1 MLRKLFIASFALMTL
16 LAPNSAFA
24 QRSYSFNATTLNV
37 DGLPNKIG
45 TITVNPDGKE
55 EEGAKAIG
63 NETRT
68 KGWDIV
74 AMSEDFNFHDDL
86 IAPISD
92 LYYAGTHG
100 GKVSGLSNSTDG
112 LGLLLTKKTGWKFSN
127 ETRVKWNDH
136 YGFTDHGADGLI
148 DKGFRYYTITIAPGV
163 EFDFYCLHMD
173 AEDDPKD
180 IQAREK
186 QLTQLVEYIKSHDNG
201 RNILILGDTNCRY
214 TRDKVKEKLIDPI
227 NAVDNFT
234 IHDAWIEMIRG
245 GAYPNIGDPA
255 IMIGDKGPQMGEV
268 VDKIFWIENSKS
280 PLKIKANS
288 FLHDTS
294 FTASD
299 HYPLTVNFTITDPN
313 GTPATNSDY
322 TLPESATAVAQEIVG
337 NSAEEVAASGET
349 CFLMNL
355 STKKY
360 LQAGAN
366 WGTHAVEAVSAMPL
380 TLTLV
385 DGKYK
390 INTIQGSVSAEAE
403 PYMDNGNNTTWT
415 FEQVAGKEY
424 QYIIRCDAGALAST
438 GENNLVKSV
447 AYNANNDKQKW
458 VILTEAKLK
467 EIMVH
472 QASAAEPF
480 NITPLVKGA
489 DFGKMDGWNDLN
501 NNGNVYAQRWWSS
514 TVKPTFGGEWPNS
527 ETGYHSA
534 AMYDYA
540 EGINVNQKITKLP
553 IGKYIVSLNA
563 CYREQSAKTS
573 ISSIQDHNRD
583 SWLSFTQENGNTTK
597 VTIPNDR
604 NISSASDVSALFF
617 QGNHLLK
624 SETIQLSENT
634 DVTIGLYLQSAKE
647 SKKRSCKLGIS
658 NIQLYYYGDG
668 DDTEIDPYITFKN
681 KVAKHVNET
690 WAKVQ
695 QLNDA
700 GKEVYDISSVIYRYN
715 ENNIKSDADVEV
727 LCKQVDAAYKRALIA
742 SLNNET
748 SGDMT
753 ALIENPSFETGDM
766 TGWVTNLIVDNE
778 AVKDV
783 GVKANSNNTY
793 TSQGCDGE
801 HLFNSYNGDNETTA
815 PYVYQTISGVKNG
828 LYEVKALL
836 TSFDGR
842 SVFLIGNNSH
852 KAIVAENKGKFTE
865 ATLQFLVEDG
875 NITIGAVGGSG
886 EKYDK
891 YMHTEGCFFKAD
903 NFRVKYICNVAN
915 GRIKLAAEDI
925 KTKAANLTDNAGASI
940 DLSKYENGIE
950 AGSYTGDGK
959 AEMKEM
965 YAQLNAAVKKQRTKN
980 ADMTFAIVNPN
991 FEYGDM
997 TGWTCATSGW
1007 ETKVALQDNGTYT
1020 TLGAEG
1026 SHLFN
1031 TWDGDN
1037 AVKPLTQ
1044 NVTDIPNGKYM
1055 VSALVA
1061 MDEGNNIALTVNGQ
1075 TATTAAVGPGTMT
1088 LVSGEYNVTDHK
1100 AEISLCN
1107 DNGKW
1112 FKADD
1117 FHMTFIGNE
1126 LTMNETDNALT
1137 AQTDYYTSVTV
1148 NRTIKADKK
1157 WNTLVLPFNMEIP
1170 AGWEVKE
1177 LTDDTEVDAN
1187 GNIHLRFATANSIE
1201 AGKPYMIRVNEAVNK
1216 IEVENVDVDTKTP
1229 TQFGNGINFVGVY
1242 TAGNIPTGAFFISNN
1257 QFYHATG
1264 GQNIIKGMR
1273 AYLQLPEGSQA
1284 KAITYDISDVPTAID
1299 NINTSSAATAI
1310 YDIQG
1315 NRLNSMT
1322 KGVNIVKMA
1331 NGMVKKVVVK

>member
-37 DGLPNKIG
+37 DGLPNKILG
-45 TITVNPDGKE
+45 INVNPDGKE

-74 AMSEDFNFHDDL
+74 AMSEDFNFHDYL

-127 ETRVKWNDH
+127 ETRKKWSAH
-136 YGFTDHGADGLI
+136 YGETDHGADGLI

-214 TRDKVKEKLIDPI
+214 TRDNVKGKLIDPI

-234 IHDAWIEMIRG
+234 IHDAWIELIRG

-299 HYPLTVNFTITDPN
+299 HYPLTVNFTITNPN

-337 NSAEEVAASGET
+337 NRAEEVAASGET

-403 PYMDNGNNTTWT
+403 PYMDNGNNNTWT
-415 FEQVAGKEY
+415 FEQVAGKKY

-438 GENNLVKSV
+438 GDNNLVKSV

-489 DFGKMDGWNDLN
+489 DFGKMDGWNDPN

-514 TVKPTFGGEWPNS
+514 TVTPTFGGENTGS

-540 EGINVNQKITKLP
+540 EGINVNQTITKLP

-563 CYREQSAKTS
+563 CYREQSSKYTIGS
-573 ISSIQDHNRD
+573 ISDHNRD

-604 NISSASDVSALFF
+604 NISSASDASALFF

-647 SKKRSCKLGIS
+647 KYKRSCKLGIS

-700 GKEVYDISSVIYRYN
+700 GKDVYDISSVIYRYY

-766 TGWVTNLIVDNE
+766 TGWVSDF
-778 AVKDV
+778 AKGDV

-801 HLFNSYNGDNETTA
+801 NLFNSYNGDNETTA

-925 KTKAANLTDNAGASI
+925 KTKAATLTDNAGEYI
-940 DLSKYENGIE
+940 DLSEYENGIE

-1075 TATTAAVGPGTMT
+1075 TATTAAAGSRTMT

-1100 AEISLCN
+1100 AEISLGS

-1126 LTMNETDNALT
+1126 LTMNETDNAFT

-1229 TQFGNGINFVGVY
+1229 TQIGNGINFVGIY
-1242 TAGNIPTGAFFISNN
+1242 TAGNIPTGAFFISDN

>member
-16 LAPNSAFA
+16 LAPNSSFA

-37 DGLPNKIG
+37 DGLPNKILG
-45 TITVNPDGKE
+45 INVNPDGKE

-74 AMSEDFNFHDDL
+74 AMSEDFNFHDYL

-136 YGFTDHGADGLI
+136 YGETDHGADGLI

-163 EFDFYCLHMD
+163 ELDFYCLHMD

-214 TRDKVKEKLIDPI
+214 TRDNVKGKLIDPI

-234 IHDAWIEMIRG
+234 IHDAWIELIRN
-245 GAYPNIGDPA
+245 GAYPNLGDPA

-280 PLKIKANS
+280 PLKIKANN

-385 DGKYK
+385 DGKYR
-390 INTIQGSVSAEAE
+390 INTIKGSVSAEAE
-403 PYMDNGNNTTWT
+403 PYMDNGNNNTWT

-447 AYNANNDKQKW
+447 VYNANNDKQKW

-467 EIMVH
+467 EIMIH

-489 DFGKMDGWNDLN
+489 DFGKMDGWNDPN

-514 TVKPTFGGEWPNS
+514 TVTPTFGGENTGS

-540 EGINVNQKITKLP
+540 EGINVNQTITKLP

-563 CYREQSAKTS
+563 CYREQSAKTA

-597 VTIPNDR
+597 ITIPNDR
-604 NISSASDVSALFF
+604 TISSASDVSALFF
-617 QGNHLLK
+617 QGNYLLK
-624 SETIQLSENT
+624 SEPIQLSENT
-634 DVTIGLYLQSAKE
+634 DVKIGLYLQSAKE
-647 SKKRSCKLGIS
+647 SKKRSCKLGVS

-681 KVAKHVNET
+681 KVAKRVNET

-742 SLNNET
+742 SLNNEP

-766 TGWVTNLIVDNE
+766 TGWGSDLT
-778 AVKDV
+778 KQDV
-783 GVKANSNNTY
+783 GVKANSNNSY

-886 EKYDK
+886 DNYDK
-891 YMHTEGCFFKAD
+891 YMPTAGCFFKAD

-925 KTKAANLTDNAGASI
+925 KTKAATLTDNAGASI
-940 DLSKYENGIE
+940 DLSEYENGIE
-950 AGSYTGDGK
+950 AGSYLGDGK
-959 AEMKEM
+959 AELKEM

-1007 ETKVALQDNGTYT
+1007 ETKVTLQDNATYT
-1020 TLGAEG
+1020 TLGADG

-1037 AVKPLTQ
+1037 AVKPLIQ

-1061 MDEGNNIALTVNGQ
+1061 MEEGNNIALTVNGQ
-1075 TATTAAVGPGTMT
+1075 TATTAAVGPGTMA
-1088 LVSGEYNVTDHK
+1088 LVSGEYNVTEHK
-1100 AEISLCN
+1100 AEISLCS

-1148 NRTIKADKK
+1148 NRTIKADAK

-1170 AGWEVKE
+1170 VGWEVKE
-1177 LTDDTEVDAN
+1177 LTNDTEVDAN

-1201 AGKPYMIRVNEAVNK
+1201 AGKPYMIRVDEAVNK

-1229 TQFGNGINFVGVY
+1229 TQIGNGINFVGVY

-1257 QFYHATG
+1257 KFYHATG

-1284 KAITYDISDVPTAID
+1284 KSITYDISDVPTAID
-1299 NINTSSAATAI
+1299 NINTSAAIAI

-1331 NGMVKKVVVK
+1331 NGMVKKVIVK

>member
-16 LAPNSAFA
+16 LAPNSSFA

-37 DGLPNKIG
+37 DGLPNKILG
-45 TITVNPDGKE
+45 INVNPDGKE

-74 AMSEDFNFHDDL
+74 AMSEDFNFHDYL

-100 GKVSGLSNSTDG
+100 GKVSGLSNKTDG

-136 YGFTDHGADGLI
+136 YGETDHGADGLI

-180 IQAREK
+180 IQARES

-214 TRDKVKEKLIDPI
+214 TRDNVKGKLIDPI

-234 IHDAWIEMIRG
+234 IHDAWIELIRN
-245 GAYPNIGDPA
+245 GAYPNLGDPA

-280 PLKIKANS
+280 PLKIKANN

-385 DGKYK
+385 DGKYR
-390 INTIQGSVSAEAE
+390 INSIQGSVSAEAE
-403 PYMDNGNNTTWT
+403 PYMDNGNNNTWT

-447 AYNANNDKQKW
+447 VYNANNDKQKW

-489 DFGKMDGWNDLN
+489 DFGKMDGWNDPN

-514 TVKPTFGGEWPNS
+514 TVTPTFGGENTGS

-540 EGINVNQKITKLP
+540 EGINVNQTITKLP

-563 CYREQSAKTS
+563 CYREQSALTG
-573 ISSIQDHNRD
+573 ISPISDHNRD

-597 VTIPNDR
+597 ITIPNDR
-604 NISSASDVSALFF
+604 TISSASDVSALFF
-617 QGNHLLK
+617 QGNYLLK
-624 SETIQLSENT
+624 SEPIQLSENT
-634 DVTIGLYLQSAKE
+634 DVKIGLYLQSAKE
-647 SKKRSCKLGIS
+647 SKKRSCKLGVS

-668 DDTEIDPYITFKN
+668 DNTEIDPYITFKN
-681 KVAKHVNET
+681 KVAKRVNET

-715 ENNIKSDADVEV
+715 ENDIKSDADVEV
-727 LCKQVDAAYKRALIA
+727 LCKQVDAAYKCALIA
-742 SLNNET
+742 SLNNEP

-766 TGWVTNLIVDNE
+766 TGWGSDLT
-778 AVKDV
+778 KQDV

-886 EKYDK
+886 DNYDK
-891 YMHTEGCFFKAD
+891 YMPTAGCFFKAD

-925 KTKAANLTDNAGASI
+925 KTKAATLTDNAGASI
-940 DLSKYENGIE
+940 DLSEYENGIE
-950 AGSYTGDGK
+950 AGSYTGEGK

-1007 ETKVALQDNGTYT
+1007 ETKVTLQDNATYT
-1020 TLGAEG
+1020 TLGADG

-1061 MDEGNNIALTVNGQ
+1061 MEEGNNIALTVNGQ
-1075 TATTAAVGPGTMT
+1075 TATTAAVGPGTMA

-1100 AEISLCN
+1100 AEISLCS

-1148 NRTIKADKK
+1148 NRTIKADAK
-1157 WNTLVLPFNMEIP
+1157 WNTFVLPFNMKIP
-1170 AGWEVKE
+1170 TGWEVKE

-1201 AGKPYMIRVNEAVNK
+1201 AGKPYMIRVDEAVNK

-1229 TQFGNGINFVGVY
+1229 TQIGNGINFVGVY

-1257 QFYHATG
+1257 KFYHATG

-1299 NINTSSAATAI
+1299 NINTSSAAIAI

-1315 NRLNSMT
+1315 NRLNSIT

-1331 NGMVKKVVVK
+1331 NGMVKKVIIK

>member
-55 EEGAKAIG
+55 AEGAKAIG

-74 AMSEDFNFHDDL
+74 AMSEDFNFHDYL

-127 ETRVKWNDH
+127 ETRKVWNDH
-136 YGFTDHGADGLI
+136 NGFTDHGADGLI
-148 DKGFRYYTITIAPGV
+148 NKGFRYYTITIAPGV

-180 IQAREK
+180 IQARES
-186 QLTQLVEYIKSHDNG
+186 QLTQLVEHIKKNDHG
-201 RNILILGDTNCRY
+201 RHILILGDTNCRY
-214 TRDKVKEKLIDPI
+214 TRDNVKGKLIDPI

-234 IHDAWIEMIRG
+234 IHDAWIELIRG

-337 NSAEEVAASGET
+337 NRAEEVAASGET

-438 GENNLVKSV
+438 GDNNLVKSV

-489 DFGKMDGWNDLN
+489 DFGKMDGWNDPN

-514 TVKPTFGGEWPNS
+514 TVTPTFGGEWPNS

-563 CYREQSAKTS
+563 CYREQSAKLS
-573 ISSIQDHNRD
+573 IIQDHNRD

-700 GKEVYDISSVIYRYN
+700 GKEVYDISSVIYRYY

-766 TGWVTNLIVDNE
+766 TGWVSDF
-778 AVKDV
+778 AKGDV

-801 HLFNSYNGDNETTA
+801 NLFNSYNGDNETTA

-836 TSFDGR
+836 TSFDRR

-925 KTKAANLTDNAGASI
+925 KTKAATLTGNAGASI
-940 DLSKYENGIE
+940 DLSEYENGIE

-1075 TATTAAVGPGTMT
+1075 KATTAAVGSRTMT

-1100 AEISLCN
+1100 AEISLGS

-1157 WNTLVLPFNMEIP
+1157 WNTLVLPFNMKIP

-1216 IEVENVDVDTKTP
+1216 IEVENVDVDVDTKTP
-1229 TQFGNGINFVGVY
+1229 TQIGNGINFVGVY

-1273 AYLQLPEGSQA
+1273 AYLQLPDGSQA

-1299 NINTSSAATAI
+1299 NINTSSATTAI

>member
-16 LAPNSAFA
+16 LAPNSSFA

-37 DGLPNKIG
+37 DGLPNKILG
-45 TITVNPDGKE
+45 INVNPDGKE

-74 AMSEDFNFHDDL
+74 AMSEDFNFHDYL

-136 YGFTDHGADGLI
+136 YGETDHGADGLI

-163 EFDFYCLHMD
+163 ELDFYCLHMD

-214 TRDKVKEKLIDPI
+214 TRDNVKGKLIDPI

-234 IHDAWIEMIRG
+234 IHDAWIELIRN
-245 GAYPNIGDPA
+245 GAYPNLGDPA

-280 PLKIKANS
+280 PLKIKANN

-385 DGKYK
+385 DGKYR
-390 INTIQGSVSAEAE
+390 INTIKGSVSAEAE
-403 PYMDNGNNTTWT
+403 PYMDNGNNNTWT

-447 AYNANNDKQKW
+447 VYNANNDKQKW

-467 EIMVH
+467 EIMIH

-489 DFGKMDGWNDLN
+489 DFGKMDGWNDPN

-514 TVKPTFGGEWPNS
+514 TVTPTFGGENTGS

-540 EGINVNQKITKLP
+540 EGINVNQTITKLP

-563 CYREQSAKTS
+563 CYREQSAKTA

-597 VTIPNDR
+597 ITIPNDR
-604 NISSASDVSALFF
+604 TISSASDVSALFF
-617 QGNHLLK
+617 QGNYLLK
-624 SETIQLSENT
+624 SEPIQLSENT
-634 DVTIGLYLQSAKE
+634 DVKIGLYLQSAKE
-647 SKKRSCKLGIS
+647 SKKRSCKLGVS

-681 KVAKHVNET
+681 KVAKRVNET

-742 SLNNET
+742 SLNNEP

-766 TGWVTNLIVDNE
+766 TGWGSDLT
-778 AVKDV
+778 KQDV

-886 EKYDK
+886 DNYDK
-891 YMHTEGCFFKAD
+891 YMPTAGCFFKAD

-925 KTKAANLTDNAGASI
+925 KTKAATLTDNAGASI
-940 DLSKYENGIE
+940 DLSEYENGIE
-950 AGSYTGDGK
+950 AGSYLGDGK
-959 AEMKEM
+959 AELKEM

-1007 ETKVALQDNGTYT
+1007 ETKVTLQDNATYT
-1020 TLGAEG
+1020 TLGADG

-1037 AVKPLTQ
+1037 AVKPLIQ

-1061 MDEGNNIALTVNGQ
+1061 MEEGNNIALTVNGQ
-1075 TATTAAVGPGTMT
+1075 TATTAAVGPGTMA
-1088 LVSGEYNVTDHK
+1088 LVSGEYNVTEHK
-1100 AEISLCN
+1100 AEISLCS

-1148 NRTIKADKK
+1148 NRTIKADAK

-1170 AGWEVKE
+1170 VGWEVKE
-1177 LTDDTEVDAN
+1177 LTNDTEVDAN

-1201 AGKPYMIRVNEAVNK
+1201 AGKPYMIRVDEAVNK

-1229 TQFGNGINFVGVY
+1229 TQIGNGINFVGVY

-1257 QFYHATG
+1257 KFYHATG

-1284 KAITYDISDVPTAID
+1284 KSITYDISDVPTAID
-1299 NINTSSAATAI
+1299 NINTSAAIAI

-1331 NGMVKKVVVK
+1331 NGMVKKVIVK

>member
-37 DGLPNKIG
+37 DGLPNKILG
-45 TITVNPDGKE
+45 INVNPDGKE

-74 AMSEDFNFHDDL
+74 AMSEDFNFHDYL

-127 ETRVKWNDH
+127 ETRKKWSAH
-136 YGFTDHGADGLI
+136 YGETDHGADGLI
-148 DKGFRYYTITIAPGV
+148 DKGFRYYTITIAPDV

-186 QLTQLVEYIKSHDNG
+186 QLTQLVNYIKKNDHG
-201 RNILILGDTNCRY
+201 RHILILGDTNCRY
-214 TRDKVKEKLIDPI
+214 TRDNVKGKLIDPI

-234 IHDAWIEMIRG
+234 IHDAWIELIRG

-337 NSAEEVAASGET
+337 NSAKEVAASGET

-380 TLTLV
+380 KLTLV

-403 PYMDNGNNTTWT
+403 PYMDNGNNNTWT

-438 GENNLVKSV
+438 GDNNLVKSV

-489 DFGKMDGWNDLN
+489 DFGKMDGWNDPN

-563 CYREQSAKTS
+563 CYREQSSKYTIGS
-573 ISSIQDHNRD
+573 ISDHNRD

-700 GKEVYDISSVIYRYN
+700 GKEVYDISSVIYRYY

-766 TGWVTNLIVDNE
+766 TGWVSDF
-778 AVKDV
+778 AKGDV

-801 HLFNSYNGDNETTA
+801 NLFNSYNGDNETTA

-891 YMHTEGCFFKAD
+891 YNHTKGCFFKAD

-940 DLSKYENGIE
+940 DLSEYENGIE

-1007 ETKVALQDNGTYT
+1007 ETKVALQDNDTYT

-1061 MDEGNNIALTVNGQ
+1061 MDDGNNIALTVNGQ
-1075 TATTAAVGPGTMT
+1075 KATTAAVGSRTMT

-1100 AEISLCN
+1100 AEISLGS

-1177 LTDDTEVDAN
+1177 LTDDTKVDAN

-1229 TQFGNGINFVGVY
+1229 TQIGNGINFVGVY

>member
-37 DGLPNKIG
+37 DGLPR
-45 TITVNPDGKE
+45 TILGKEINPDAKE
-55 EEGAKAIG
+55 AEGATAIG

-74 AMSEDFNFHDDL
+74 AMSEDFNFHDYL

-100 GKVSGLSNSTDG
+100 GKVAAKINTTDG
-112 LGLLLTKKTGWKFSN
+112 LGLLLTKKTGWNFSN
-127 ETRVKWNDH
+127 ETRVKWKDH
-136 YGFTDHGADGLI
+136 YGEINHGADGLI

-180 IQAREK
+180 IQARES

-214 TRDKVKEKLIDPI
+214 TRDNVKGKLIDPI

-234 IHDAWIEMIRG
+234 IHDAWIELIRG
-245 GAYPNIGDPA
+245 GAYPNLGDPA

-385 DGKYK
+385 DGKYR

-403 PYMDNGNNTTWT
+403 PYMDNGNNNTWT

-424 QYIIRCDAGALAST
+424 QYIISCDAGALAST
-438 GENNLVKSV
+438 GDNNLVKSV

-489 DFGKMDGWNDLN
+489 DFGKMDGWNDPN

-563 CYREQSAKTS
+563 CYREQSSKYTIGS
-573 ISSIQDHNRD
+573 ISDHNRD

-700 GKEVYDISSVIYRYN
+700 GKEVYDISSVIYRYY

-766 TGWVTNLIVDNE
+766 TGWVSDF
-778 AVKDV
+778 AKGDV

-801 HLFNSYNGDNETTA
+801 NLFNSYNGDNETTA

-891 YMHTEGCFFKAD
+891 YNHTKGCFFKAD

-940 DLSKYENGIE
+940 DLSEYENGIE

-1007 ETKVALQDNGTYT
+1007 ETKVALQDNDTYT

-1061 MDEGNNIALTVNGQ
+1061 MDDGNNIALTVNGQ
-1075 TATTAAVGPGTMT
+1075 KATTAAVGSRTMT

-1100 AEISLCN
+1100 AEISLGS

-1177 LTDDTEVDAN
+1177 LTDDTKVDAN

-1229 TQFGNGINFVGVY
+1229 TQIGNGINFVGVY

>member
-1 MLRKLFIASFALMTL
+1 MLKKLFITSFALMTL
-16 LAPNSAFA
+16 LAPNSSFA

-45 TITVNPDGKE
+45 TFTVNPDGKE

-74 AMSEDFNFHDDL
+74 AMSEDFNFHDYL

-112 LGLLLTKKTGWKFSN
+112 LGLLLTKKTGWNFSN
-127 ETRVKWNDH
+127 ETRVKWKDH
-136 YGFTDHGADGLI
+136 YGETDHGADGLI

-186 QLTQLVEYIKSHDNG
+186 QLTQLVNYIKSHDNG

-214 TRDKVKEKLIDPI
+214 TRDNVKGKLIDPI

-234 IHDAWIEMIRG
+234 IHDAWIELIRG

-385 DGKYK
+385 DGKYR

-403 PYMDNGNNTTWT
+403 PYMDNGNNNTWT

-447 AYNANNDKQKW
+447 VYNANNDKQKW

-467 EIMVH
+467 EIMIH

-489 DFGKMDGWNDLN
+489 DFGKMDGWNDPN

-514 TVKPTFGGEWPNS
+514 TVTPTFGGEWPNS

-563 CYREQSAKTS
+563 CYREQSAKYA
-573 ISSIQDHNRD
+573 IIQDHNRD
-583 SWLSFTQENGNTTK
+583 SWLSFKQENGNTTK

-604 NISSASDVSALFF
+604 TISSASDVSALFF
-617 QGNHLLK
+617 QGNYLLK

-634 DVTIGLYLQSAKE
+634 DVSIGLYLQSAKE
-647 SKKRSCKLGIS
+647 KNKRSCKLGIS

-668 DDTEIDPYITFKN
+668 DNTEIDPYITFKN
-681 KVAKHVNET
+681 KVAKRVNET

-715 ENNIKSDADVEV
+715 ENNIKSDDDVEV

-742 SLNNET
+742 SLNNEP

-766 TGWVTNLIVDNE
+766 TGWVSDF
-778 AVKDV
+778 AKGDV

-891 YMHTEGCFFKAD
+891 YMHTKGCFFKAD

-925 KTKAANLTDNAGASI
+925 KTKAANLTDNAGASV
-940 DLSKYENGIE
+940 DLSEYENGIE

-1007 ETKVALQDNGTYT
+1007 ETKVTLQDNDRYT

-1061 MDEGNNIALTVNGQ
+1061 MEEGNNIALTVNGQ
-1075 TATTAAVGPGTMT
+1075 TATTAAVGPGTMA

-1100 AEISLCN
+1100 AEISLCG

-1137 AQTDYYTSVTV
+1137 AQTDYYTSVPV

-1229 TQFGNGINFVGVY
+1229 TQIGNGINFVGVY

-1273 AYLQLPEGSQA
+1273 AYLQLPEGGQA

-1331 NGMVKKVVVK
+1331 NGMVKKVIVK

>member
-45 TITVNPDGKE
+45 TFTVNPDGKE
-55 EEGAKAIG
+55 AEGAKAIG

-74 AMSEDFNFHDDL
+74 AMSEDFNFHDYL

-100 GKVSGLSNSTDG
+100 GKVSGLINTTDG

-127 ETRVKWNDH
+127 ETRVVWSAH
-136 YGFTDHGADGLI
+136 YGEINHGADGLI

-180 IQAREK
+180 IQARES

-214 TRDKVKEKLIDPI
+214 TRDNVKGKLIDPI

-234 IHDAWIEMIRG
+234 IHDAWIELIRG
-245 GAYPNIGDPA
+245 GAYPKIGDPA
-255 IMIGDKGPQMGEV
+255 IMMGDKGPQMGEV

-385 DGKYK
+385 DGKYR

-403 PYMDNGNNTTWT
+403 PYMDNGNNNTWT

-438 GENNLVKSV
+438 GDNNLVKSV

-489 DFGKMDGWNDLN
+489 DFGKMDGWNDPN

-514 TVKPTFGGEWPNS
+514 TVTPTFGGENTGS

-563 CYREQSAKTS
+563 CYREQSAKLS
-573 ISSIQDHNRD
+573 IIQDHNRD

-715 ENNIKSDADVEV
+715 ENNIKSDEDVEV

-742 SLNNET
+742 SLNNDP

-766 TGWVTNLIVDNE
+766 TGWVSDF
-778 AVKDV
+778 AKGDV
-783 GVKANSNNTY
+783 GVKANSDNIY

-891 YMHTEGCFFKAD
+891 YMHTKGCFFKAD

-940 DLSKYENGIE
+940 DLSEYENGIE

-965 YAQLNAAVKKQRTKN
+965 YAQLNTAVKKQHTKN

-1031 TWDGDN
+1031 TWDKEN

-1075 TATTAAVGPGTMT
+1075 TATTAAVGSRTMT

-1100 AEISLCN
+1100 AEISLGS

-1157 WNTLVLPFNMEIP
+1157 WNTLILPFNMEIP

-1177 LTDDTEVDAN
+1177 LTDHTEVDAN

-1229 TQFGNGINFVGVY
+1229 TQIGNGINFVGVY

-1257 QFYHATG
+1257 KFYHATG

>member
-16 LAPNSAFA
+16 LAPNSSFA

-37 DGLPNKIG
+37 DGLPNKILG
-45 TITVNPDGKE
+45 INVNPDGKE

-74 AMSEDFNFHDDL
+74 AMSEDFNFHDYL

-136 YGFTDHGADGLI
+136 YGETDHGADGLI

-163 EFDFYCLHMD
+163 ELDFYCLHMD

-214 TRDKVKEKLIDPI
+214 TRDNVKGKLIDPI

-234 IHDAWIEMIRG
+234 IHDAWIELIRN
-245 GAYPNIGDPA
+245 GAYPNLGDPA

-280 PLKIKANS
+280 PLKIKANN

-385 DGKYK
+385 DGKYR
-390 INTIQGSVSAEAE
+390 INTIKGSVSAEAE
-403 PYMDNGNNTTWT
+403 PYMDNGNNNTWT

-447 AYNANNDKQKW
+447 VYNANNDKQKW

-467 EIMVH
+467 EIMIH

-489 DFGKMDGWNDLN
+489 DFGKMDGWNDPN

-514 TVKPTFGGEWPNS
+514 TVTPTFGGENTGS

-540 EGINVNQKITKLP
+540 EGINVNQTITKLP

-563 CYREQSAKTS
+563 CYREQSAKTA

-597 VTIPNDR
+597 ITIPNDR
-604 NISSASDVSALFF
+604 TISSASDVSALFF
-617 QGNHLLK
+617 QGNYLLK
-624 SETIQLSENT
+624 SEPIQLSENT
-634 DVTIGLYLQSAKE
+634 DVKIGLYLQSAKE
-647 SKKRSCKLGIS
+647 SKKRSCKLGVS

-681 KVAKHVNET
+681 KVAKRVNET

-742 SLNNET
+742 SLNNEP

-766 TGWVTNLIVDNE
+766 TGWGSDLT
-778 AVKDV
+778 KQDV

-886 EKYDK
+886 DNYDK
-891 YMHTEGCFFKAD
+891 YMPTAGCFFKAD

-925 KTKAANLTDNAGASI
+925 KTKAATLTDNAGASI
-940 DLSKYENGIE
+940 DLSEYENGIE
-950 AGSYTGDGK
+950 AGSYLGDGK

-1007 ETKVALQDNGTYT
+1007 ETKVTLQDNATYT
-1020 TLGAEG
+1020 TLGADG

-1037 AVKPLTQ
+1037 AVKPLIQ

-1061 MDEGNNIALTVNGQ
+1061 MEAGNNIALTVNGQ
-1075 TATTAAVGPGTMT
+1075 TATTAAVGPGTMA
-1088 LVSGEYNVTDHK
+1088 LVSGEYNVTEHK
-1100 AEISLCN
+1100 AEISLCS

-1148 NRTIKADKK
+1148 NRTIKADAK

-1170 AGWEVKE
+1170 VGWEVKE
-1177 LTDDTEVDAN
+1177 LTNDTEVDAN

-1201 AGKPYMIRVNEAVNK
+1201 AGKPYMIRVDEAVNK

-1229 TQFGNGINFVGVY
+1229 TQIGNGINFVGVY

-1257 QFYHATG
+1257 KFYHATG

-1284 KAITYDISDVPTAID
+1284 KSITYDISDVPTAID
-1299 NINTSSAATAI
+1299 NINTSAAIAI

-1331 NGMVKKVVVK
+1331 NGMVKKVIVK

>member
-1 MLRKLFIASFALMTL
+1 M
-16 LAPNSAFA
+16 
-24 QRSYSFNATTLNV
+24 
-37 DGLPNKIG
+37 
-45 TITVNPDGKE
+45 
-55 EEGAKAIG
+55 
-63 NETRT
+63 
-68 KGWDIV
+68 
-74 AMSEDFNFHDDL
+74 
-86 IAPISD
+86 
-92 LYYAGTHG
+92 
-100 GKVSGLSNSTDG
+100 
-112 LGLLLTKKTGWKFSN
+112 
-127 ETRVKWNDH
+127 
-136 YGFTDHGADGLI
+136 
-148 DKGFRYYTITIAPGV
+148 
-163 EFDFYCLHMD
+163 
-173 AEDDPKD
+173 
-180 IQAREK
+180 
-186 QLTQLVEYIKSHDNG
+186 
-201 RNILILGDTNCRY
+201 
-214 TRDKVKEKLIDPI
+214 
-227 NAVDNFT
+227 
-234 IHDAWIEMIRG
+234 
-245 GAYPNIGDPA
+245 
-255 IMIGDKGPQMGEV
+255 
-268 VDKIFWIENSKS
+268 
-280 PLKIKANS
+280 
-288 FLHDTS
+288 HDTS

-385 DGKYK
+385 DGKYR
-390 INTIQGSVSAEAE
+390 INTIKGSVSAEAE
-403 PYMDNGNNTTWT
+403 PYMDNGNNNTWT

-447 AYNANNDKQKW
+447 VYNANNDKQKW

-467 EIMVH
+467 EIMIH

-489 DFGKMDGWNDLN
+489 DFGKMDGWNDPN

-514 TVKPTFGGEWPNS
+514 TVTPTFGGENTGS

-540 EGINVNQKITKLP
+540 EGINVNQTITKLP

-563 CYREQSAKTS
+563 CYREQSAKTA

-597 VTIPNDR
+597 ITIPNDR
-604 NISSASDVSALFF
+604 TISSASDVSALFF
-617 QGNHLLK
+617 QGNYLLK
-624 SETIQLSENT
+624 SEPIQLSENT
-634 DVTIGLYLQSAKE
+634 DVKIGLYLQSAKE
-647 SKKRSCKLGIS
+647 SKKRSCKLGVS

-681 KVAKHVNET
+681 KVAKRVNET

-742 SLNNET
+742 SLNNEP

-766 TGWVTNLIVDNE
+766 TGWGSDLT
-778 AVKDV
+778 KQDV

-886 EKYDK
+886 DNYDK
-891 YMHTEGCFFKAD
+891 YMPTAGCFFKAD

-925 KTKAANLTDNAGASI
+925 KTKAATLTDNAGASI
-940 DLSKYENGIE
+940 DLSEYENGIE
-950 AGSYTGDGK
+950 AGSYLGDGK
-959 AEMKEM
+959 AELKEM

-1007 ETKVALQDNGTYT
+1007 ETKVTLQDNATYT
-1020 TLGAEG
+1020 TLGADG

-1037 AVKPLTQ
+1037 AVKPLIQ

-1061 MDEGNNIALTVNGQ
+1061 MEEGNNIALTVNGQ
-1075 TATTAAVGPGTMT
+1075 TATTAAVGPGTMA
-1088 LVSGEYNVTDHK
+1088 LVSGEYNVTEHK
-1100 AEISLCN
+1100 AEISLCS

-1148 NRTIKADKK
+1148 NRTIKADAK

-1170 AGWEVKE
+1170 VGWEVKE
-1177 LTDDTEVDAN
+1177 LTNDTEVDAN

-1201 AGKPYMIRVNEAVNK
+1201 AGKPYMIRVDEAVNK

-1229 TQFGNGINFVGVY
+1229 TQIGNGINFVGVY

-1257 QFYHATG
+1257 KFYHATG

-1284 KAITYDISDVPTAID
+1284 KSITYDISDVPTAID
-1299 NINTSSAATAI
+1299 NINTSAAIAI

-1331 NGMVKKVVVK
+1331 NGMVKKVIVK

>member
-45 TITVNPDGKE
+45 TFTVNPDGKE
-55 EEGAKAIG
+55 AEGAKAIG

-74 AMSEDFNFHDDL
+74 AMSEDFNFHDYL

-100 GKVSGLSNSTDG
+100 GKVSGLINTTDG

-127 ETRVKWNDH
+127 ETRVVWSAH
-136 YGFTDHGADGLI
+136 YGETDHGADGLI

-180 IQAREK
+180 IKAREK
-186 QLTQLVEYIKSHDNG
+186 QLTQLVNYIKENDHG
-201 RNILILGDTNCRY
+201 RHILILGDTNCRY
-214 TRDKVKEKLIDPI
+214 TRDNVKGKLIDPI

-234 IHDAWIEMIRG
+234 IHDAWIELIRG
-245 GAYPNIGDPA
+245 GAYPKIGDPA

-438 GENNLVKSV
+438 GDNNLVKSV

-489 DFGKMDGWNDLN
+489 DFGKMDGWNDPN

-514 TVKPTFGGEWPNS
+514 TVTPTFGGENTGS

-563 CYREQSAKTS
+563 CYREQSAKLS
-573 ISSIQDHNRD
+573 IIQDHNRD

-715 ENNIKSDADVEV
+715 ENNIKSDEDVEV

-742 SLNNET
+742 SLNNDP

-766 TGWVTNLIVDNE
+766 TGWVSDF
-778 AVKDV
+778 AKGDV
-783 GVKANSNNTY
+783 GVKANSDNIY

-891 YMHTEGCFFKAD
+891 YNHTIGCFFKAD

-940 DLSKYENGIE
+940 DLSEYENGIE

-965 YAQLNAAVKKQRTKN
+965 YAQLNTAVKKQHTKN

-1007 ETKVALQDNGTYT
+1007 ETKVALQDNDTYT

-1061 MDEGNNIALTVNGQ
+1061 MDDGNNIALTVNGQ
-1075 TATTAAVGPGTMT
+1075 KATTAAVGSRTMT

-1100 AEISLCN
+1100 AEISLGS

-1177 LTDDTEVDAN
+1177 LTDDTKVDAN

-1229 TQFGNGINFVGVY
+1229 TQIGNGINFVGVY

-1331 NGMVKKVVVK
+1331 NGMVKKVIVK

>member
-16 LAPNSAFA
+16 LAPNSSFA

-37 DGLPNKIG
+37 DGLPNKILG
-45 TITVNPDGKE
+45 INVNPDGKE

-74 AMSEDFNFHDDL
+74 AMSEDFNFHDYL

-136 YGFTDHGADGLI
+136 YGETDHGADGLI

-163 EFDFYCLHMD
+163 ELDFYCLHMD

-214 TRDKVKEKLIDPI
+214 TRDNVKGKLIDPI
-227 NAVDNFT
+227 NAIDNFT
-234 IHDAWIEMIRG
+234 IHDAWIELIRN

-280 PLKIKANS
+280 PLKIKANN

-385 DGKYK
+385 DGKYR
-390 INTIQGSVSAEAE
+390 INTIKGSVSAEAE
-403 PYMDNGNNTTWT
+403 PYMDNGNNNTWT

-447 AYNANNDKQKW
+447 VYNANNDKQKW

-467 EIMVH
+467 EIMIH

-489 DFGKMDGWNDLN
+489 DFGKMDGWNDPN

-514 TVKPTFGGEWPNS
+514 TVTPTFGGENTGS

-540 EGINVNQKITKLP
+540 EGINVNQTITKLP

-563 CYREQSAKTS
+563 CYREQSAKTA

-597 VTIPNDR
+597 ITIPNDR
-604 NISSASDVSALFF
+604 TISSASDVSALFF
-617 QGNHLLK
+617 QGNYLLK
-624 SETIQLSENT
+624 SEPIQLSENT
-634 DVTIGLYLQSAKE
+634 DVKIGLYLQSAKE
-647 SKKRSCKLGIS
+647 SKKRSCKLGVS

-681 KVAKHVNET
+681 KVAKRVNET

-715 ENNIKSDADVEV
+715 ENNIKSDEDVEV
-727 LCKQVDAAYKRALIA
+727 LCQQVDAAYKRALIA
-742 SLNNET
+742 SLNNEP

-766 TGWVTNLIVDNE
+766 TGWGSDLT
-778 AVKDV
+778 KQDV

-886 EKYDK
+886 DNYDK
-891 YMHTEGCFFKAD
+891 YMPTAGCFFKAD

-925 KTKAANLTDNAGASI
+925 KTKAATLTDNAGASI
-940 DLSKYENGIE
+940 DLSEYENGIE

-1007 ETKVALQDNGTYT
+1007 ETKVTLQDNATYT
-1020 TLGAEG
+1020 TLGADG

-1037 AVKPLTQ
+1037 AVKPLIQ

-1061 MDEGNNIALTVNGQ
+1061 MEEGNNIALTVNGQ
-1075 TATTAAVGPGTMT
+1075 TATTAAVGPGTMA
-1088 LVSGEYNVTDHK
+1088 LVSGEYNVTEHK
-1100 AEISLCN
+1100 AEISLCS

-1148 NRTIKADKK
+1148 NRTIKADAK

-1170 AGWEVKE
+1170 VGWEVKE
-1177 LTDDTEVDAN
+1177 LTNDTEVDAN

-1201 AGKPYMIRVNEAVNK
+1201 AGKPYMIRVDEAVNK

-1229 TQFGNGINFVGVY
+1229 TQIGNGINFVGVY

-1257 QFYHATG
+1257 KFYHATG

-1284 KAITYDISDVPTAID
+1284 KSITYDISDVPTAID
-1299 NINTSSAATAI
+1299 NINTSAAIAI

-1331 NGMVKKVVVK
+1331 NGMVKKVIIK

>member
-16 LAPNSAFA
+16 LAPNSSFA

-37 DGLPNKIG
+37 DGLPNKILG
-45 TITVNPDGKE
+45 INVNPDGKE

-74 AMSEDFNFHDDL
+74 AMSEDFNFHDYL

-136 YGFTDHGADGLI
+136 YGETDHGADGLI

-163 EFDFYCLHMD
+163 ELDFYCLHMD

-214 TRDKVKEKLIDPI
+214 TRDNVKGKLIDPI

-234 IHDAWIEMIRG
+234 IHDAWIELIRN

-280 PLKIKANS
+280 PLKIKANN

-385 DGKYK
+385 DGKYR
-390 INTIQGSVSAEAE
+390 INTIKGSVSAEAE
-403 PYMDNGNNTTWT
+403 PYMDNGNNNTWT

-438 GENNLVKSV
+438 GDNNLVKSV
-447 AYNANNDKQKW
+447 VYNANNDKQKW

-467 EIMVH
+467 EIMIH

-489 DFGKMDGWNDLN
+489 DFGKMDGWNDPN
-501 NNGNVYAQRWWSS
+501 NNGNVYTQRWWSS
-514 TVKPTFGGEWPNS
+514 TVTPTFGGENTGS

-540 EGINVNQKITKLP
+540 EGINVNQTITKLP

-563 CYREQSAKTS
+563 CYREQSAKTA

-597 VTIPNDR
+597 ITIPNDR
-604 NISSASDVSALFF
+604 TISSASDVSALFF
-617 QGNHLLK
+617 QGNYLLK
-624 SETIQLSENT
+624 SEPIQLSENT
-634 DVTIGLYLQSAKE
+634 DVKIGLYLQSAKE
-647 SKKRSCKLGIS
+647 SKKRSCKLGVS

-681 KVAKHVNET
+681 KVAKRVNET

-742 SLNNET
+742 SLNNEP

-766 TGWVTNLIVDNE
+766 TGWGSDLT
-778 AVKDV
+778 KQDV

-886 EKYDK
+886 DNYDK
-891 YMHTEGCFFKAD
+891 YMPTAGCFFKAD

-925 KTKAANLTDNAGASI
+925 KTKAATLTDNAGASI
-940 DLSKYENGIE
+940 DLSEYENGIE
-950 AGSYTGDGK
+950 ASSYTGDGK

-1007 ETKVALQDNGTYT
+1007 ETKVTLQDNATYT
-1020 TLGAEG
+1020 TLGADG

-1037 AVKPLTQ
+1037 AVKPLIQ

-1061 MDEGNNIALTVNGQ
+1061 MEEGNNIALTVNGQ
-1075 TATTAAVGPGTMT
+1075 TATTAAVGPGTMA
-1088 LVSGEYNVTDHK
+1088 LVSGEYNVTEHK
-1100 AEISLCN
+1100 AEISLCS

-1148 NRTIKADKK
+1148 NRTIKADAK

-1170 AGWEVKE
+1170 VGWEVKE
-1177 LTDDTEVDAN
+1177 LTNDTEVDAN

-1201 AGKPYMIRVNEAVNK
+1201 AGKPYMIRVDEAVNK

-1229 TQFGNGINFVGVY
+1229 TQIGNGINFVGVY

-1264 GQNIIKGMR
+1264 GQNIINGMR

-1284 KAITYDISDVPTAID
+1284 KSITYDISDVPTAID
-1299 NINTSSAATAI
+1299 NINTSAAIAI

-1331 NGMVKKVVVK
+1331 NGMVKKVIVK

>member
-1 MLRKLFIASFALMTL
+1 M
-16 LAPNSAFA
+16 
-24 QRSYSFNATTLNV
+24 
-37 DGLPNKIG
+37 
-45 TITVNPDGKE
+45 
-55 EEGAKAIG
+55 
-63 NETRT
+63 
-68 KGWDIV
+68 
-74 AMSEDFNFHDDL
+74 
-86 IAPISD
+86 
-92 LYYAGTHG
+92 
-100 GKVSGLSNSTDG
+100 
-112 LGLLLTKKTGWKFSN
+112 
-127 ETRVKWNDH
+127 
-136 YGFTDHGADGLI
+136 
-148 DKGFRYYTITIAPGV
+148 
-163 EFDFYCLHMD
+163 
-173 AEDDPKD
+173 
-180 IQAREK
+180 
-186 QLTQLVEYIKSHDNG
+186 
-201 RNILILGDTNCRY
+201 
-214 TRDKVKEKLIDPI
+214 
-227 NAVDNFT
+227 
-234 IHDAWIEMIRG
+234 
-245 GAYPNIGDPA
+245 
-255 IMIGDKGPQMGEV
+255 
-268 VDKIFWIENSKS
+268 
-280 PLKIKANS
+280 KIKANS

-337 NSAEEVAASGET
+337 NSAGEVAASGET

-403 PYMDNGNNTTWT
+403 PYMDNGNNNTWT

-438 GENNLVKSV
+438 GDNNLVKSV

-489 DFGKMDGWNDLN
+489 DFGKMDGWNDPN

-514 TVKPTFGGEWPNS
+514 TVTPTFDGFCDGNIYTYRWCTGFRTTDGKTEIKFSQTITNLPKGNYSASIEAFYRSRSKAKWSATKKTDHTVTSTFKFADQTTNIKQNTNVGMDFTSDQEGPKKAS
-527 ETGYHSA
+527 E
-534 AMYDYA
+534 
-540 EGINVNQKITKLP
+540 V
-553 IGKYIVSLNA
+553 
-563 CYREQSAKTS
+563 
-573 ISSIQDHNRD
+573 
-583 SWLSFTQENGNTTK
+583 FNTTNDYK
-597 VTIPNDR
+597 LTLTTSLKDGDNATIEVYKDKC
-604 NISSASDVSALFF
+604 SGYSDFTGMLCVDDF
-617 QGNHLLK
+617 
-624 SETIQLSENT
+624 
-634 DVTIGLYLQSAKE
+634 
-647 SKKRSCKLGIS
+647 
-658 NIQLYYYGDG
+658 QLYYYGDG

-766 TGWVTNLIVDNE
+766 TGWVSDF
-778 AVKDV
+778 AKGDV
-783 GVKANSNNTY
+783 GVKANSDNIY

-903 NFRVKYICNVAN
+903 NFRIKYICNVAN

-925 KTKAANLTDNAGASI
+925 KTKAATLTDNAGASI

-965 YAQLNAAVKKQRTKN
+965 YALLNAAVKKQRTKN

-1031 TWDGDN
+1031 TWNEKN
-1037 AVKPLTQ
+1037 AVQPLTQ

-1075 TATTAAVGPGTMT
+1075 TATTAAVGSRTMT

-1100 AEISLCN
+1100 AEISLGS

-1126 LTMNETDNALT
+1126 LTMNETDNAFT

-1157 WNTLVLPFNMEIP
+1157 WNTLVLPFNMKIP

-1216 IEVENVDVDTKTP
+1216 IEVENIDVDTKTP
-1229 TQFGNGINFVGVY
+1229 TQIGNGINFVGVY

-1299 NINTSSAATAI
+1299 NINTSSATTAI

-1331 NGMVKKVVVK
+1331 NGMVKKVIVK

>member
-16 LAPNSAFA
+16 LAPNSSFA

-37 DGLPNKIG
+37 DGLPNKILG
-45 TITVNPDGKE
+45 INVNPDGKE

-74 AMSEDFNFHDDL
+74 AMSEDFNFHDYL

-136 YGFTDHGADGLI
+136 YGETDHGADGLI

-163 EFDFYCLHMD
+163 ELDFYCLHMD

-214 TRDKVKEKLIDPI
+214 TRDNVKGKLIDPI

-234 IHDAWIEMIRG
+234 IHDAWIELIRN
-245 GAYPNIGDPA
+245 GAYPNLGDPA

-280 PLKIKANS
+280 PLKIKANN

-385 DGKYK
+385 DGKYR
-390 INTIQGSVSAEAE
+390 INTIKGSVSAEAE
-403 PYMDNGNNTTWT
+403 PYMDNGNNNTWT

-438 GENNLVKSV
+438 GDNNLVKSV
-447 AYNANNDKQKW
+447 VYNANNDKQKW

-467 EIMVH
+467 EIMIH

-489 DFGKMDGWNDLN
+489 DFGKMDGWNDPN
-501 NNGNVYAQRWWSS
+501 NNGNVYTQRWWSS
-514 TVKPTFGGEWPNS
+514 TVTPTFGGENTGS

-540 EGINVNQKITKLP
+540 EGINVNQTITKLP

-563 CYREQSAKTS
+563 CYREQSAKTA

-597 VTIPNDR
+597 ITIPNDR
-604 NISSASDVSALFF
+604 TISSASDVSALFF
-617 QGNHLLK
+617 QGNYLLK
-624 SETIQLSENT
+624 SEPIQLSENT
-634 DVTIGLYLQSAKE
+634 DVKIGLYLQSAKE
-647 SKKRSCKLGIS
+647 SKKRSCKLGVS

-681 KVAKHVNET
+681 KVAKRVNET

-742 SLNNET
+742 SLNNEP

-766 TGWVTNLIVDNE
+766 TGWGSDLT
-778 AVKDV
+778 KQDV

-886 EKYDK
+886 DNYDK
-891 YMHTEGCFFKAD
+891 YMPTAGCFFKAD

-925 KTKAANLTDNAGASI
+925 KTKAATLTDNAGASI
-940 DLSKYENGIE
+940 DLSEYENGIE
-950 AGSYTGDGK
+950 AGSYLGDGK
-959 AEMKEM
+959 AELKEM

-1007 ETKVALQDNGTYT
+1007 ETKVTLQDNATYT
-1020 TLGAEG
+1020 TLGADG

-1037 AVKPLTQ
+1037 AVKPLIQ

-1061 MDEGNNIALTVNGQ
+1061 MEEGNNIALTVNGQ
-1075 TATTAAVGPGTMT
+1075 TATTAAVGPGTMA
-1088 LVSGEYNVTDHK
+1088 LVSGEYNVTEHK
-1100 AEISLCN
+1100 AEISLCS

-1148 NRTIKADKK
+1148 NRTIKADAK

-1170 AGWEVKE
+1170 VGWEVKE
-1177 LTDDTEVDAN
+1177 LTNDTEVDAN

-1201 AGKPYMIRVNEAVNK
+1201 AGKPYMIRVDEAVNK

-1229 TQFGNGINFVGVY
+1229 TQIGNGINFVGVY

-1257 QFYHATG
+1257 KFYHATG

-1284 KAITYDISDVPTAID
+1284 KSITYDISDVPTAID
-1299 NINTSSAATAI
+1299 NINTSAAIAF

-1331 NGMVKKVVVK
+1331 NGMVKKVIVK

>member
-37 DGLPNKIG
+37 DGLPRTIG
-45 TITVNPDGKE
+45 TFNVNSDGKE

-74 AMSEDFNFHDDL
+74 AMSEDFNFHDYL

-100 GKVSGLSNSTDG
+100 GKVSGLSNPTDG

-127 ETRVKWNDH
+127 ETRVKWKDH
-136 YGFTDHGADGLI
+136 YGEINHGADGLI

-214 TRDKVKEKLIDPI
+214 TRDNVKGKLIDPI

-234 IHDAWIEMIRG
+234 IHDAWIELIRG

-268 VDKIFWIENSKS
+268 VDKIFWIENSNS

-313 GTPATNSDY
+313 CTPATNSDY

-438 GENNLVKSV
+438 GDNNLVKSV

-489 DFGKMDGWNDLN
+489 DFGKMDGWNDPN
-501 NNGNVYAQRWWSS
+501 NNGNVYAQRRWSS
-514 TVKPTFGGEWPNS
+514 TVTPTFGGEWPNS

-563 CYREQSAKTS
+563 CYREQSAKLS
-573 ISSIQDHNRD
+573 IIQDHNRD

-742 SLNNET
+742 SLNNAP

-766 TGWVTNLIVDNE
+766 TGWVSDF
-778 AVKDV
+778 AKGDV
-783 GVKANSNNTY
+783 GVKANSDNIY

-801 HLFNSYNGDNETTA
+801 NLFNSYNGDNETTA

-925 KTKAANLTDNAGASI
+925 KTKAATLTDNAGEYI
-940 DLSKYENGIE
+940 DLSEYENGIE

-1007 ETKVALQDNGTYT
+1007 ETKVALQDNDTYT

-1061 MDEGNNIALTVNGQ
+1061 MDEENNIALTVNGQ
-1075 TATTAAVGPGTMT
+1075 TATTAAVGSRTMT

-1100 AEISLCN
+1100 AEISLGS

-1157 WNTLVLPFNMEIP
+1157 WNTLVLPFNMKIP

-1229 TQFGNGINFVGVY
+1229 TQIGNGINFVGVY

-1257 QFYHATG
+1257 KFYHATG

-1284 KAITYDISDVPTAID
+1284 KAIIYDISDVPTAID

-1315 NRLNSMT
+1315 NRLNSKT

>member
-1 MLRKLFIASFALMTL
+1 MLRKLFITSFALMTL
-16 LAPNSAFA
+16 LAPNSSFA

-37 DGLPNKIG
+37 DGLPNKILG
-45 TITVNPDGKE
+45 INVNPDGKE

-74 AMSEDFNFHDDL
+74 AMSEDFNFHDYL

-100 GKVSGLSNSTDG
+100 GKVSGLSNKTDG

-127 ETRVKWNDH
+127 ETRVKWKDH
-136 YGFTDHGADGLI
+136 YGETDHGADGLI

-180 IQAREK
+180 IQARES

-214 TRDKVKEKLIDPI
+214 TRDNVKGKLIDPI

-234 IHDAWIEMIRG
+234 IHDAWIELIRG
-245 GAYPNIGDPA
+245 GAYPNLGDPA

-337 NSAEEVAASGET
+337 NSAKEVAASGET

-385 DGKYK
+385 DKKYR

-403 PYMDNGNNTTWT
+403 PYMDNGNNNTWT

-438 GENNLVKSV
+438 GDNNLVKSV
-447 AYNANNDKQKW
+447 VYNANNDKQKW

-489 DFGKMDGWNDLN
+489 DFGKMDGWNDPN

-514 TVKPTFGGEWPNS
+514 TVTPTFGGENTGS

-540 EGINVNQKITKLP
+540 EGINVNQTITKLP

-563 CYREQSAKTS
+563 CYREQSAKYA

-583 SWLSFTQENGNTTK
+583 SWLSFKQENGNTTK

-604 NISSASDVSALFF
+604 TISSASDVSALFF
-617 QGNHLLK
+617 QGNYLLK

-634 DVTIGLYLQSAKE
+634 DVSIGLYLQSAKE
-647 SKKRSCKLGIS
+647 KYKRACKLGIS

-681 KVAKHVNET
+681 KVAKRVNET

-715 ENNIKSDADVEV
+715 ENNIKSDDDVDV

-742 SLNNET
+742 SLNNEP

-766 TGWVTNLIVDNE
+766 TGWGSDLT
-778 AVKDV
+778 KQDV

-891 YMHTEGCFFKAD
+891 YRHTKGCFFKAD

-925 KTKAANLTDNAGASI
+925 KTKAATLTDNAGASI
-940 DLSKYENGIE
+940 DLSEYENGIE

-965 YAQLNAAVKKQRTKN
+965 YAQLNTAVKKQRTKN

-1007 ETKVALQDNGTYT
+1007 ETKVTLQDNGTYT

-1061 MDEGNNIALTVNGQ
+1061 MEEGNNIALTVNGQ
-1075 TATTAAVGPGTMT
+1075 TATTAAVGPGTMA

-1100 AEISLCN
+1100 AEISLGS

-1148 NRTIKADKK
+1148 NRTIKADAK

-1229 TQFGNGINFVGVY
+1229 TQIGNGINFVGVY

-1257 QFYHATG
+1257 KFYHATG

-1331 NGMVKKVVVK
+1331 NGMVKKVIVK

>member
-1 MLRKLFIASFALMTL
+1 MLRKLFIASFALITL

-37 DGLPNKIG
+37 DGLPNKILG
-45 TITVNPDGKE
+45 INVNPDGKE

-74 AMSEDFNFHDDL
+74 AMSEDFNFHDYL

-127 ETRVKWNDH
+127 ETRVKWKDH
-136 YGFTDHGADGLI
+136 YGETDHGADGLI

-180 IQAREK
+180 IQARES

-214 TRDKVKEKLIDPI
+214 TRDNVKGKLIDPI

-234 IHDAWIEMIRG
+234 IHDAWIELIRG
-245 GAYPNIGDPA
+245 GAYPNLGDPA

-280 PLKIKANS
+280 PLKIKANN

-385 DGKYK
+385 DGKYR
-390 INTIQGSVSAEAE
+390 INTIKGSVSAEAE
-403 PYMDNGNNTTWT
+403 PYMDNGNNNTWT

-447 AYNANNDKQKW
+447 VYNANNDKQKW

-467 EIMVH
+467 EIMIH

-489 DFGKMDGWNDLN
+489 DFGKMDGWNDPN

-514 TVKPTFGGEWPNS
+514 TVTPTFGGENTGS

-540 EGINVNQKITKLP
+540 EGINVNQTITKLP

-563 CYREQSAKTS
+563 CYREQSAKTA

-597 VTIPNDR
+597 ITIPNDR
-604 NISSASDVSALFF
+604 TISSASDVSALFF
-617 QGNHLLK
+617 QGNYLLK
-624 SETIQLSENT
+624 SEPIQLSENT
-634 DVTIGLYLQSAKE
+634 DVKIGLYLQSAKE
-647 SKKRSCKLGIS
+647 SKKRSCKLGVS

-681 KVAKHVNET
+681 KVAKRVNET

-742 SLNNET
+742 SLNNEP

-766 TGWVTNLIVDNE
+766 TGWGSDLT
-778 AVKDV
+778 KQDV

-886 EKYDK
+886 DNYDK
-891 YMHTEGCFFKAD
+891 YMPTAGCFFKAD

-925 KTKAANLTDNAGASI
+925 KTKAATLTDNAGASI
-940 DLSKYENGIE
+940 DLSEYENGIE
-950 AGSYTGDGK
+950 ASSYTGDGK

-1007 ETKVALQDNGTYT
+1007 ETKVTLQDNATYT
-1020 TLGAEG
+1020 TLGADG
-1026 SHLFN
+1026 SQLFN

-1037 AVKPLTQ
+1037 AVKPLIQ

-1061 MDEGNNIALTVNGQ
+1061 MEEGNNIALTVNGQ
-1075 TATTAAVGPGTMT
+1075 TATTAAVGPGTMA
-1088 LVSGEYNVTDHK
+1088 LVSGEYNVTEHK
-1100 AEISLCN
+1100 AEISLCS

-1148 NRTIKADKK
+1148 NRTIKADAK

-1170 AGWEVKE
+1170 VGWEVKE
-1177 LTDDTEVDAN
+1177 LTNDTEVDAN

-1201 AGKPYMIRVNEAVNK
+1201 AGKPYMIRVDEAVNK

-1229 TQFGNGINFVGVY
+1229 TQIGNGINFVGVY

-1257 QFYHATG
+1257 KFYHATG
-1264 GQNIIKGMR
+1264 GQNIINGMR

-1284 KAITYDISDVPTAID
+1284 KSITYDISDVPTAID
-1299 NINTSSAATAI
+1299 NINTSAAIAI

-1331 NGMVKKVVVK
+1331 NGMVKKVIVK

>member
-1 MLRKLFIASFALMTL
+1 MDR
-16 LAPNSAFA
+16 
-24 QRSYSFNATTLNV
+24 
-37 DGLPNKIG
+37 
-45 TITVNPDGKE
+45 
-55 EEGAKAIG
+55 
-63 NETRT
+63 
-68 KGWDIV
+68 
-74 AMSEDFNFHDDL
+74 
-86 IAPISD
+86 
-92 LYYAGTHG
+92 
-100 GKVSGLSNSTDG
+100 
-112 LGLLLTKKTGWKFSN
+112 
-127 ETRVKWNDH
+127 
-136 YGFTDHGADGLI
+136 I
-148 DKGFRYYTITIAPGV
+148 DT
-163 EFDFYCLHMD
+163 
-173 AEDDPKD
+173 
-180 IQAREK
+180 
-186 QLTQLVEYIKSHDNG
+186 
-201 RNILILGDTNCRY
+201 
-214 TRDKVKEKLIDPI
+214 
-227 NAVDNFT
+227 
-234 IHDAWIEMIRG
+234 W

-255 IMIGDKGPQMGEV
+255 IMIGDNGPQMGEV
-268 VDKIFWIENSKS
+268 VDKIFWIKNSKS
-280 PLKIKANS
+280 RLKIKANS

-403 PYMDNGNNTTWT
+403 PYMDNGNNNTWT

-438 GENNLVKSV
+438 GDNNLVKSV

-458 VILTEAKLK
+458 VILTKAKLK

-489 DFGKMDGWNDLN
+489 DFGKMDGWNDPN

-514 TVKPTFGGEWPNS
+514 STVTPTFGGEWPNS

-563 CYREQSAKTS
+563 CYREQSAKAIS
-573 ISSIQDHNRD
+573 ISDHYRD

-647 SKKRSCKLGIS
+647 KYKRSCKLGIS

-727 LCKQVDAAYKRALIA
+727 LCKQVDATYKRALIA
-742 SLNNET
+742 SLNNDP

-766 TGWVTNLIVDNE
+766 TGWVSDLTK
-778 AVKDV
+778 KDV
-783 GVKANSNNTY
+783 GVKANSHNTY

-940 DLSKYENGIE
+940 DLSEYENGIE

-1075 TATTAAVGPGTMT
+1075 TATTAAVGSRTMT

-1100 AEISLCN
+1100 AEISLGS

-1157 WNTLVLPFNMEIP
+1157 WNTLVLPFNMKIP

-1229 TQFGNGINFVGVY
+1229 TQIGNGINFVGVY

-1257 QFYHATG
+1257 KFYHATG

>member
-16 LAPNSAFA
+16 LAPNSSFA

-37 DGLPNKIG
+37 DGLPNKILG
-45 TITVNPDGKE
+45 INVNPDGKE

-74 AMSEDFNFHDDL
+74 AMSEDFNFHDYL

-136 YGFTDHGADGLI
+136 YGETDHGADGLI

-163 EFDFYCLHMD
+163 ELDFYCLHMD

-186 QLTQLVEYIKSHDNG
+186 QLTQLMEYIKSHDNG

-214 TRDKVKEKLIDPI
+214 TRDNVKGKLIDPI

-234 IHDAWIEMIRG
+234 IHDAWIELIRN
-245 GAYPNIGDPA
+245 GAYPNLGDPA

-280 PLKIKANS
+280 PLKIKANN

-385 DGKYK
+385 DGKYR
-390 INTIQGSVSAEAE
+390 INTIKGSVSAEAE
-403 PYMDNGNNTTWT
+403 PYMDNGNNNTWT

-447 AYNANNDKQKW
+447 VYNANNDKQKW

-467 EIMVH
+467 EIMIH

-489 DFGKMDGWNDLN
+489 DFGKMDGWNDPN

-514 TVKPTFGGEWPNS
+514 TVTPTFGGENTGS

-540 EGINVNQKITKLP
+540 EGINVNQTITKLP

-563 CYREQSAKTS
+563 CYREQSAKTA

-597 VTIPNDR
+597 ITIPNDR
-604 NISSASDVSALFF
+604 TISSASDVSALFF
-617 QGNHLLK
+617 QGNYLLK
-624 SETIQLSENT
+624 SEPIQLSENT
-634 DVTIGLYLQSAKE
+634 DVKIGLYLQSAKE
-647 SKKRSCKLGIS
+647 SKKRSCKLGVS

-681 KVAKHVNET
+681 KVAKRVNET

-742 SLNNET
+742 SLNNEP

-766 TGWVTNLIVDNE
+766 TGWGSDLT
-778 AVKDV
+778 KQDV

-886 EKYDK
+886 DNYDK
-891 YMHTEGCFFKAD
+891 YMPTAGCFFKAD

-925 KTKAANLTDNAGASI
+925 KTKAATLTDNAGASI
-940 DLSKYENGIE
+940 DLSEYENGIE
-950 AGSYTGDGK
+950 AGSYLGDGK
-959 AEMKEM
+959 AELKEM

-1007 ETKVALQDNGTYT
+1007 ETKVTLQDNATYT
-1020 TLGAEG
+1020 TLGADG

-1037 AVKPLTQ
+1037 AVKPLIQ

-1061 MDEGNNIALTVNGQ
+1061 MEEGNNIALTVNGQ
-1075 TATTAAVGPGTMT
+1075 TATTAAVGPGTMA
-1088 LVSGEYNVTDHK
+1088 LVSGEYNVTEHK
-1100 AEISLCN
+1100 AEISLCS

-1148 NRTIKADKK
+1148 NRTIKADAK

-1170 AGWEVKE
+1170 VGWEVKE
-1177 LTDDTEVDAN
+1177 LTNDTEVDAN

-1201 AGKPYMIRVNEAVNK
+1201 AGKPYMIRVDEAVNK

-1229 TQFGNGINFVGVY
+1229 TQIGNGINFVGVY

-1257 QFYHATG
+1257 KFYHATG

-1284 KAITYDISDVPTAID
+1284 KSITYDISDVPTAID
-1299 NINTSSAATAI
+1299 NINTSAAIAI

-1331 NGMVKKVVVK
+1331 NGMVKKVIVK

>member
-45 TITVNPDGKE
+45 TFTVNPDGKE
-55 EEGAKAIG
+55 AEGAKAIG

-74 AMSEDFNFHDDL
+74 AMSEDFNFHDYL

-100 GKVSGLSNSTDG
+100 GKVSGLINTTDG

-127 ETRVKWNDH
+127 ETRVVWSAH
-136 YGFTDHGADGLI
+136 YGETDHGADGLI

-180 IQAREK
+180 IKAREK
-186 QLTQLVEYIKSHDNG
+186 QLTQLVNYIKENDHG
-201 RNILILGDTNCRY
+201 RHILILGDTNCRY
-214 TRDKVKEKLIDPI
+214 TRDNVKGKLIDPI

-234 IHDAWIEMIRG
+234 IHDAWIELIRG
-245 GAYPNIGDPA
+245 GAYPKIGDPA

-337 NSAEEVAASGET
+337 NSAEKVAASGET

-403 PYMDNGNNTTWT
+403 PYMDNGNNNTWT

-438 GENNLVKSV
+438 GDNNLVKSV

-489 DFGKMDGWNDLN
+489 DFGKMDGWNDPN

-563 CYREQSAKTS
+563 CYREQSAKLS
-573 ISSIQDHNRD
+573 IIQDHNRD

-604 NISSASDVSALFF
+604 TISSASDVSALFF

-700 GKEVYDISSVIYRYN
+700 GKEVYDISSVIYRYY

-742 SLNNET
+742 SLNNEP

-766 TGWVTNLIVDNE
+766 TGWVTNLIVDNK

-815 PYVYQTISGVKNG
+815 PYVYQTISCVKNG

-891 YMHTEGCFFKAD
+891 YNHTKGCFFKAD
-903 NFRVKYICNVAN
+903 NFRIKYICNVAN

-925 KTKAANLTDNAGASI
+925 KTKAATLTDNAGASI
-940 DLSKYENGIE
+940 DLSEYENGIE

-965 YAQLNAAVKKQRTKN
+965 YALLNAAVKKQRTKN

-1007 ETKVALQDNGTYT
+1007 ETKVALQDNDTYT

-1075 TATTAAVGPGTMT
+1075 TATTAAVGPRTMT

-1100 AEISLCN
+1100 AEISLGS

-1229 TQFGNGINFVGVY
+1229 TQIGNGINFVGVY

-1299 NINTSSAATAI
+1299 NINTSSATTAI

-1331 NGMVKKVVVK
+1331 NGMVKKVIVK

>member
-37 DGLPNKIG
+37 DGLPR
-45 TITVNPDGKE
+45 TILGYNVNSDGKE

-74 AMSEDFNFHDDL
+74 AMSEDFNFHDYL

-92 LYYAGTHG
+92 LYNVGTHG
-100 GKVSGLSNSTDG
+100 GKVSAKINTTDG

-127 ETRVKWNDH
+127 ETRVKWKDH
-136 YGFTDHGADGLI
+136 YGEINHGADGLI

-180 IQAREK
+180 IQARES
-186 QLTQLVEYIKSHDNG
+186 QLTQLVNYIKENDHG
-201 RNILILGDTNCRY
+201 RHILILGDTNCRY
-214 TRDKVKEKLIDPI
+214 TRDNVKGKLIDPI

-234 IHDAWIEMIRG
+234 IHDAWIELIRG

-438 GENNLVKSV
+438 GDNNLVKSV
-447 AYNANNDKQKW
+447 VYNANNDKQKW

-514 TVKPTFGGEWPNS
+514 TVTPTFGGEWPNS

-540 EGINVNQKITKLP
+540 EGINVNQTIKKLP

-563 CYREQSAKTS
+563 CYREQSAKKY
-573 ISSIQDHNRD
+573 SSIQDHNRD

-597 VTIPNDR
+597 VTIPNNR
-604 NISSASDVSALFF
+604 TISSASDVSALFF

-647 SKKRSCKLGIS
+647 KYKRSCKLGIS

-766 TGWVTNLIVDNE
+766 TGWVSDF
-778 AVKDV
+778 AKGDV

-801 HLFNSYNGDNETTA
+801 NLFYSYNGDNETTA

-891 YMHTEGCFFKAD
+891 YNHTKGCFFKAD

-925 KTKAANLTDNAGASI
+925 KTKAANLTDNAGAYI
-940 DLSKYENGIE
+940 DLSEYENGIE

-1007 ETKVALQDNGTYT
+1007 ETKVALQDNDTYT

-1031 TWDGDN
+1031 TWDKEN

-1075 TATTAAVGPGTMT
+1075 TATTAAVGSRTMT

-1100 AEISLCN
+1100 AEISLGS

-1229 TQFGNGINFVGVY
+1229 TQIGNGINFVGVY

-1299 NINTSSAATAI
+1299 NINTSSAAAI

-1331 NGMVKKVVVK
+1331 NGMVKKVIVK

>member
-45 TITVNPDGKE
+45 TFTVNPDGKE
-55 EEGAKAIG
+55 AEGAKAIG

-74 AMSEDFNFHDDL
+74 AMSEDFNFHDYL

-100 GKVSGLSNSTDG
+100 GKVSGLINTTDG

-127 ETRVKWNDH
+127 ETRVVWSAH
-136 YGFTDHGADGLI
+136 YGETDHGADGLI

-180 IQAREK
+180 IKAREK
-186 QLTQLVEYIKSHDNG
+186 QLTQLVNYIKENDHG
-201 RNILILGDTNCRY
+201 RHILILGDTNCRY
-214 TRDKVKEKLIDPI
+214 TRDNVKGKLIDPI

-234 IHDAWIEMIRG
+234 IHDAWIELIRG
-245 GAYPNIGDPA
+245 GAYPKIGDPA

-438 GENNLVKSV
+438 GDNNLVKSV

-489 DFGKMDGWNDLN
+489 DFGKMDGWNDSN

-563 CYREQSAKTS
+563 CYREQSAKAIS
-573 ISSIQDHNRD
+573 ISDHYRD

-647 SKKRSCKLGIS
+647 KYKRSCKLGIS

-766 TGWVTNLIVDNE
+766 TGWVSDF
-778 AVKDV
+778 AKGDV

-903 NFRVKYICNVAN
+903 NFRIKYICNVAN

-925 KTKAANLTDNAGASI
+925 KTKVATLTDNAGASI

-965 YAQLNAAVKKQRTKN
+965 YALLNAAVKKQRTKN
-980 ADMTFAIVNPN
+980 ADMTFAIVNSN

-1075 TATTAAVGPGTMT
+1075 TATTAAVGSRTMT

-1100 AEISLCN
+1100 AEISLGS

-1157 WNTLVLPFNMEIP
+1157 WNTLVLPFNMKIP

-1229 TQFGNGINFVGVY
+1229 TQIGNGINFVGVY

>member
-1 MLRKLFIASFALMTL
+1 MLRKLFIAYFALMTL
-16 LAPNSAFA
+16 LAPNSSFA

-37 DGLPNKIG
+37 DGLPNKILG
-45 TITVNPDGKE
+45 INVNPDGKE

-74 AMSEDFNFHDDL
+74 AMSEDFNFHDYL

-136 YGFTDHGADGLI
+136 YGETDHGADGLI

-163 EFDFYCLHMD
+163 ELDFYCLHMD

-186 QLTQLVEYIKSHDNG
+186 QLTQLMEYIKSHDNG

-214 TRDKVKEKLIDPI
+214 TRDNVKGKLIDPI

-234 IHDAWIEMIRG
+234 IHDAWIELIRN
-245 GAYPNIGDPA
+245 GAYPNLGDPA

-280 PLKIKANS
+280 PLKIKANN

-385 DGKYK
+385 DGKYR
-390 INTIQGSVSAEAE
+390 INTIKGSVSAEAE
-403 PYMDNGNNTTWT
+403 PYMDNGNNNTWT

-447 AYNANNDKQKW
+447 VYNANNDKQKW

-467 EIMVH
+467 EIMIH

-489 DFGKMDGWNDLN
+489 DFGKMDGWNDPN

-514 TVKPTFGGEWPNS
+514 TVTPTFGGENTGS

-540 EGINVNQKITKLP
+540 EGINVNQTITKLP

-563 CYREQSAKTS
+563 CYREQSAKTA

-597 VTIPNDR
+597 ITIPNDR
-604 NISSASDVSALFF
+604 TISSASDVSALFF
-617 QGNHLLK
+617 QGNYLLK
-624 SETIQLSENT
+624 SEPIQLSENT
-634 DVTIGLYLQSAKE
+634 DVKIGLYLQSAKE
-647 SKKRSCKLGIS
+647 SKKRSCKLGVS

-681 KVAKHVNET
+681 KVAKRVNET

-742 SLNNET
+742 SLNNEP

-766 TGWVTNLIVDNE
+766 TGWGSDLT
-778 AVKDV
+778 KQDV

-886 EKYDK
+886 DNYDK
-891 YMHTEGCFFKAD
+891 YMPTAGCFFKAD

-925 KTKAANLTDNAGASI
+925 KTKAATLTDNAGASI
-940 DLSKYENGIE
+940 DLSEYENGIE
-950 AGSYTGDGK
+950 AGSYLGDGK
-959 AEMKEM
+959 AELKEM

-1007 ETKVALQDNGTYT
+1007 ETKVTLQDNATYT
-1020 TLGAEG
+1020 TLGADG

-1037 AVKPLTQ
+1037 AVKPLIQ

-1061 MDEGNNIALTVNGQ
+1061 MEEGNNIALTVNGQ
-1075 TATTAAVGPGTMT
+1075 TATTAAVGPGTMA
-1088 LVSGEYNVTDHK
+1088 LVSGEYNVTEHK
-1100 AEISLCN
+1100 AEISLCS

-1148 NRTIKADKK
+1148 NRTIKADAK

-1170 AGWEVKE
+1170 VGWEVKE
-1177 LTDDTEVDAN
+1177 LTNDTEVDAN

-1201 AGKPYMIRVNEAVNK
+1201 AGKPYMIRVDEAVNK

-1229 TQFGNGINFVGVY
+1229 TQIGNGINFVGVY

-1264 GQNIIKGMR
+1264 RQNIIKGMR

-1331 NGMVKKVVVK
+1331 NGMVKKVIVK

>member
-55 EEGAKAIG
+55 AEGAKAIG

-74 AMSEDFNFHDDL
+74 AMSEDFNFHDYL

-100 GKVSGLSNSTDG
+100 GKVSGLINTTDG

-127 ETRVKWNDH
+127 ETRVKWKDH

-180 IQAREK
+180 IQARES

-214 TRDKVKEKLIDPI
+214 TRDNVKGKLIDPI

-234 IHDAWIEMIRG
+234 IHDAWIELIRG

-438 GENNLVKSV
+438 GDNNLVKSV

-489 DFGKMDGWNDLN
+489 DFGKMDGWNDPN

-514 TVKPTFGGEWPNS
+514 TVTPTFGGEWPNS

-540 EGINVNQKITKLP
+540 EGINVKQTITKLP

-573 ISSIQDHNRD
+573 ISPIQDHNRD
-583 SWLSFTQENGNTTK
+583 SWLSFKQENGNTTK

-604 NISSASDVSALFF
+604 TISSASDVSALFF

-634 DVTIGLYLQSAKE
+634 DVTIGLYLQSAKD

-700 GKEVYDISSVIYRYN
+700 GKEVYDISSVIYRYK
-715 ENNIKSDADVEV
+715 ENNIKSEADVEV

-742 SLNNET
+742 SLNNEP

-766 TGWVTNLIVDNE
+766 TGWVSDF
-778 AVKDV
+778 AKGDV

-801 HLFNSYNGDNETTA
+801 HLFISYNGDNETTA

-903 NFRVKYICNVAN
+903 NFRIKYICNVAN

-925 KTKAANLTDNAGASI
+925 KTKAANLTDNAGASV
-940 DLSKYENGIE
+940 DLSEYENGIE

-965 YAQLNAAVKKQRTKN
+965 YALLNAAVKKQRTKN

-1031 TWDGDN
+1031 TWNEKN
-1037 AVKPLTQ
+1037 AVQPLTQ

-1075 TATTAAVGPGTMT
+1075 TATTAAVGSRTMT

-1100 AEISLCN
+1100 AEISLGS

-1229 TQFGNGINFVGVY
+1229 TQIGNGINFVGVY

-1299 NINTSSAATAI
+1299 NINTASAATAI

-1331 NGMVKKVVVK
+1331 NGMVKKVIVK

>member
-37 DGLPNKIG
+37 DGLPNKILG
-45 TITVNPDGKE
+45 INVNPDGKE

-74 AMSEDFNFHDDL
+74 AMSEDFNFHDYL

-127 ETRVKWNDH
+127 ETRVVWSAH
-136 YGFTDHGADGLI
+136 YGETDHGADGLI
-148 DKGFRYYTITIAPGV
+148 DKGFRYYTITIAPDV

-186 QLTQLVEYIKSHDNG
+186 QLTQLVNYIKKNDHG
-201 RNILILGDTNCRY
+201 RHILILGDTNCRY
-214 TRDKVKEKLIDPI
+214 TRDNVKGKLIDPI
-227 NAVDNFT
+227 NAVANFT
-234 IHDAWIEMIRG
+234 IHDAWIELIRG
-245 GAYPNIGDPA
+245 GAYPKIGDPA

-424 QYIIRCDAGALAST
+424 QYIISCDAGALAST
-438 GENNLVKSV
+438 GDNNLVKSV

-489 DFGKMDGWNDLN
+489 DFGKMDGWNDPN

-514 TVKPTFGGEWPNS
+514 TVTPTFGGEWPNS

-563 CYREQSAKTS
+563 CYREQSAKAIS
-573 ISSIQDHNRD
+573 ISDHYRD

-604 NISSASDVSALFF
+604 NISSASDASALFF

-647 SKKRSCKLGIS
+647 KYKRSCKLGIS

-766 TGWVTNLIVDNE
+766 TGWVSDF
-778 AVKDV
+778 AKGDV

-801 HLFNSYNGDNETTA
+801 NLFNSYNGDNETTA

-842 SVFLIGNNSH
+842 SVFLIGNHSH

-891 YMHTEGCFFKAD
+891 YNHTKGCFFKAD
-903 NFRVKYICNVAN
+903 NFRIKYICNVAN

-940 DLSKYENGIE
+940 DLSEYENGIE

-1007 ETKVALQDNGTYT
+1007 ETKVALQDNDTYT

-1031 TWDGDN
+1031 TWNGDN

-1075 TATTAAVGPGTMT
+1075 TATTAAVGSRTMT

-1100 AEISLCN
+1100 AEISLGS

-1126 LTMNETDNALT
+1126 LTMNETDNAFT

-1229 TQFGNGINFVGVY
+1229 TQIGNGINFVGVY

>member
-1 MLRKLFIASFALMTL
+1 MLRKLFIASFALITL
-16 LAPNSAFA
+16 LAPNSSFA

-37 DGLPNKIG
+37 DGLPNKILG
-45 TITVNPDGKE
+45 INVNPDGKE

-74 AMSEDFNFHDDL
+74 AMSEDFNFHDYL

-136 YGFTDHGADGLI
+136 YGETDHGADGLI

-163 EFDFYCLHMD
+163 ELDFYCLHMD

-214 TRDKVKEKLIDPI
+214 TRDNVKGKLIDPI
-227 NAVDNFT
+227 NAIDNFT
-234 IHDAWIEMIRG
+234 IHDAWIELIRN

-280 PLKIKANS
+280 PLKIKANN

-385 DGKYK
+385 DGKYR
-390 INTIQGSVSAEAE
+390 INTIKGSVSAEAE
-403 PYMDNGNNTTWT
+403 PYMDNGNNNTWT

-447 AYNANNDKQKW
+447 VYNANNDKQKW

-467 EIMVH
+467 EIMIH

-489 DFGKMDGWNDLN
+489 DFGKMDGWNDPN
-501 NNGNVYAQRWWSS
+501 NNGNVYTQRWWSS
-514 TVKPTFGGEWPNS
+514 TVTPTFGGENTGS

-540 EGINVNQKITKLP
+540 EGINVNQTITKLP

-563 CYREQSAKTS
+563 CYREQSAKTA

-597 VTIPNDR
+597 ITIPNDR
-604 NISSASDVSALFF
+604 TISSASDVSALFF
-617 QGNHLLK
+617 QGNYLLK
-624 SETIQLSENT
+624 SEPIQLSENT
-634 DVTIGLYLQSAKE
+634 DVKIGLYLQSAKE
-647 SKKRSCKLGIS
+647 SKKRSCKLGVS

-681 KVAKHVNET
+681 KVAKRVNET

-742 SLNNET
+742 SLNNEP

-766 TGWVTNLIVDNE
+766 TGWGSDLT
-778 AVKDV
+778 KQDV

-886 EKYDK
+886 DNYDK
-891 YMHTEGCFFKAD
+891 YMPTAGCFFKAD

-925 KTKAANLTDNAGASI
+925 KTKAATLTDNAGASI
-940 DLSKYENGIE
+940 DLSEYENGIE

-1007 ETKVALQDNGTYT
+1007 ETKVTLQDNATYT
-1020 TLGAEG
+1020 TLGADG

-1037 AVKPLTQ
+1037 AVKPLIQ

-1061 MDEGNNIALTVNGQ
+1061 MEAGNNIALTVNGQ
-1075 TATTAAVGPGTMT
+1075 TATTAAVGPGTMA
-1088 LVSGEYNVTDHK
+1088 LVSGEYNVTEHK
-1100 AEISLCN
+1100 AEISLCS

-1148 NRTIKADKK
+1148 NRTIKADAK

-1170 AGWEVKE
+1170 VGWEVKE
-1177 LTDDTEVDAN
+1177 LTNDTEVDAN

-1201 AGKPYMIRVNEAVNK
+1201 AGKPYMIRVDEAVNK

-1229 TQFGNGINFVGVY
+1229 TQIGNGINFVGVY

-1257 QFYHATG
+1257 KFYHATG

-1284 KAITYDISDVPTAID
+1284 KSITYDISDVPTAID
-1299 NINTSSAATAI
+1299 NINTSAAIAI

-1331 NGMVKKVVVK
+1331 NGMVKKVIVK

>member
-16 LAPNSAFA
+16 LAPNSSFA

-37 DGLPNKIG
+37 DGLPNKILG
-45 TITVNPDGKE
+45 INVNPDGKE

-74 AMSEDFNFHDDL
+74 AMSEDFNFHDYL

-136 YGFTDHGADGLI
+136 YGETDHGADGLI

-163 EFDFYCLHMD
+163 ELDFYCLHMD

-214 TRDKVKEKLIDPI
+214 TRDNVKGKLIDPI

-234 IHDAWIEMIRG
+234 IHDAWIELIRN
-245 GAYPNIGDPA
+245 GAYPNLGDPA

-280 PLKIKANS
+280 PLKIKANN

-385 DGKYK
+385 DGKYR
-390 INTIQGSVSAEAE
+390 INTIKGSVSAEAE
-403 PYMDNGNNTTWT
+403 PYMDNGNNNTWT

-447 AYNANNDKQKW
+447 VYNANNDKQKW

-467 EIMVH
+467 EIMIH

-489 DFGKMDGWNDLN
+489 DFGKMDGWNDPN

-514 TVKPTFGGEWPNS
+514 TVTPTFGGENTGS

-540 EGINVNQKITKLP
+540 EGINVNQTITKLP

-563 CYREQSAKTS
+563 CYREQSAKTA

-597 VTIPNDR
+597 ITIPNDR
-604 NISSASDVSALFF
+604 TISSASDVSALFF
-617 QGNHLLK
+617 QGNYLLK

-634 DVTIGLYLQSAKE
+634 DVSIGLYLQSAKE
-647 SKKRSCKLGIS
+647 KKNRSCKLGVS
-658 NIQLYYYGDG
+658 NIHLYYYGDG

-681 KVAKHVNET
+681 KVAKRVNET

-742 SLNNET
+742 SLNNEP

-766 TGWVTNLIVDNE
+766 TGWGSDLT
-778 AVKDV
+778 KQDV

-793 TSQGCDGE
+793 TSQGCYGE

-886 EKYDK
+886 DNYDK
-891 YMHTEGCFFKAD
+891 YMPTAGCFFKAD

-925 KTKAANLTDNAGASI
+925 KTKAATLTDNAGASI
-940 DLSKYENGIE
+940 DLSEYENGIE
-950 AGSYTGDGK
+950 ASSYTGDGK

-980 ADMTFAIVNPN
+980 ADMTFAILNPN

-1007 ETKVALQDNGTYT
+1007 ETKVTLQDNDRYT
-1020 TLGAEG
+1020 TLGADG

-1061 MDEGNNIALTVNGQ
+1061 MEEGNNIALTVNGQ

-1100 AEISLCN
+1100 AEISLCS

-1148 NRTIKADKK
+1148 NRTIKADAK

-1170 AGWEVKE
+1170 VGWEVKE
-1177 LTDDTEVDAN
+1177 LTNDTEVDAN

-1216 IEVENVDVDTKTP
+1216 IEVENIDVDTKTP
-1229 TQFGNGINFVGVY
+1229 TQIGNGINFVGVY

-1257 QFYHATG
+1257 KFYHATG

-1284 KAITYDISDVPTAID
+1284 KSITYDISDVPTAID
-1299 NINTSSAATAI
+1299 NINTSAAIAI

-1315 NRLNSMT
+1315 NRLNSIT

-1331 NGMVKKVVVK
+1331 NGMVKKVIIK

>member
-1 MLRKLFIASFALMTL
+1 MLRKLFIASFALITL
-16 LAPNSAFA
+16 LAPNSSFA

-37 DGLPNKIG
+37 DGLPNKILS
-45 TITVNPDGKE
+45 INVNPDGKE

-74 AMSEDFNFHDDL
+74 AMSEDFNFHDYL

-136 YGFTDHGADGLI
+136 YGETDHGADGLI

-163 EFDFYCLHMD
+163 ELDFYCLHMD

-214 TRDKVKEKLIDPI
+214 TRDNVKGKLIDPI

-234 IHDAWIEMIRG
+234 IHDAWIELIRN

-280 PLKIKANS
+280 PLKIKANN

-385 DGKYK
+385 DGKYR
-390 INTIQGSVSAEAE
+390 INTIKGSVSAEAE
-403 PYMDNGNNTTWT
+403 PYMDNGNNNTWT

-447 AYNANNDKQKW
+447 VYNANNDKQKW

-467 EIMVH
+467 EIMIH

-489 DFGKMDGWNDLN
+489 DFGKMDGWNDPN

-514 TVKPTFGGEWPNS
+514 TVTPTFGGENTGS

-540 EGINVNQKITKLP
+540 EGINVNQTITKLP

-563 CYREQSAKTS
+563 CYREQSAKTA

-597 VTIPNDR
+597 ITIPNDR
-604 NISSASDVSALFF
+604 TISSASDVSALFF
-617 QGNHLLK
+617 QGNYLLK
-624 SETIQLSENT
+624 SEPIQLSENT
-634 DVTIGLYLQSAKE
+634 DVKIGLYLQSAKE
-647 SKKRSCKLGIS
+647 SKKRSCKLGVS

-681 KVAKHVNET
+681 KVAKRVNET

-742 SLNNET
+742 SLNNEP

-766 TGWVTNLIVDNE
+766 TGWGSDLT
-778 AVKDV
+778 KQDV

-886 EKYDK
+886 DNYDK
-891 YMHTEGCFFKAD
+891 YMPTAGCFFKAD

-925 KTKAANLTDNAGASI
+925 KTKAATLTDNAGASI
-940 DLSKYENGIE
+940 DLSEYENGIE
-950 AGSYTGDGK
+950 AGSYLGDGK
-959 AEMKEM
+959 AELKEM

-1007 ETKVALQDNGTYT
+1007 ETKVTLQDNATYT
-1020 TLGAEG
+1020 TLGADG

-1037 AVKPLTQ
+1037 AVKPLIQ

-1061 MDEGNNIALTVNGQ
+1061 MEEGNNIALTVNGQ
-1075 TATTAAVGPGTMT
+1075 TATTAAVGPGTMA
-1088 LVSGEYNVTDHK
+1088 LVSGEYNVTEHK
-1100 AEISLCN
+1100 AEISLCS

-1148 NRTIKADKK
+1148 NRTIKADAK

-1170 AGWEVKE
+1170 VGWEVKE
-1177 LTDDTEVDAN
+1177 LTNDTEVDAN

-1201 AGKPYMIRVNEAVNK
+1201 AGKPYMIRVDEAVNK

-1229 TQFGNGINFVGVY
+1229 TQIGNGINFVGVY

-1257 QFYHATG
+1257 KFYHATG

-1284 KAITYDISDVPTAID
+1284 KSITYDISDVPTAID
-1299 NINTSSAATAI
+1299 NINTSAAIAI

-1331 NGMVKKVVVK
+1331 NGMVKKVIVK

>member
-1 MLRKLFIASFALMTL
+1 MLRKLFIAYFALMTL
-16 LAPNSAFA
+16 LAPNSSFA

-37 DGLPNKIG
+37 DGLPNKILG
-45 TITVNPDGKE
+45 INVNPDGKE

-74 AMSEDFNFHDDL
+74 AMSEDFNFHDYL

-136 YGFTDHGADGLI
+136 YGETDHGADGLI

-163 EFDFYCLHMD
+163 ELDFYCLHMD

-186 QLTQLVEYIKSHDNG
+186 QLTQLMEYIKSHDNG

-214 TRDKVKEKLIDPI
+214 TRDNVKGKLIDPI

-234 IHDAWIEMIRG
+234 IHDAWIELIRN
-245 GAYPNIGDPA
+245 GAYPNLGDPA

-280 PLKIKANS
+280 PLKIKANN

-385 DGKYK
+385 DGKYR
-390 INTIQGSVSAEAE
+390 INTIKGSVSAEAE
-403 PYMDNGNNTTWT
+403 PYMDNGNNNTWT

-447 AYNANNDKQKW
+447 VYNANNDKQKW

-467 EIMVH
+467 EIMIH

-489 DFGKMDGWNDLN
+489 DFGKMDGWNDPN

-514 TVKPTFGGEWPNS
+514 TVTPTFGGENTGS

-540 EGINVNQKITKLP
+540 EGINVNQTITKLP

-563 CYREQSAKTS
+563 CYREQSAKTA

-597 VTIPNDR
+597 ITIPNDR
-604 NISSASDVSALFF
+604 TISSASDVSALFF
-617 QGNHLLK
+617 QGNYLLK
-624 SETIQLSENT
+624 SEPIQLSENT
-634 DVTIGLYLQSAKE
+634 DVKIGLYLQSAKE
-647 SKKRSCKLGIS
+647 SKKRSCKLGVS

-681 KVAKHVNET
+681 KVAKRVNET

-742 SLNNET
+742 SLNNEP

-766 TGWVTNLIVDNE
+766 TGWGSDLT
-778 AVKDV
+778 KQDV

-886 EKYDK
+886 DNYDK
-891 YMHTEGCFFKAD
+891 YMPTAGCFFKAD

-925 KTKAANLTDNAGASI
+925 KTKAATLTDNAGASI
-940 DLSKYENGIE
+940 DLSEYENGIE
-950 AGSYTGDGK
+950 AGSYLGDGK
-959 AEMKEM
+959 AELKEM

-1007 ETKVALQDNGTYT
+1007 ETKVTLQDNATYT
-1020 TLGAEG
+1020 TLGADG

-1037 AVKPLTQ
+1037 AVKPLIQ

-1061 MDEGNNIALTVNGQ
+1061 MEEGNNIALTVNGQ
-1075 TATTAAVGPGTMT
+1075 TATTAAVGPGTMA
-1088 LVSGEYNVTDHK
+1088 LVSGEYNVTEHK
-1100 AEISLCN
+1100 AEISLCS

-1148 NRTIKADKK
+1148 NRTIKADAK

-1170 AGWEVKE
+1170 VGWEVKE
-1177 LTDDTEVDAN
+1177 LTNDTEVDAN

-1201 AGKPYMIRVNEAVNK
+1201 AGKPYMIRVDEAVNK

-1229 TQFGNGINFVGVY
+1229 TQIGNGINFVGVY

-1257 QFYHATG
+1257 KFYHATG

-1284 KAITYDISDVPTAID
+1284 KSITYDISDVPTAID
-1299 NINTSSAATAI
+1299 NINTSAAIAI

-1331 NGMVKKVVVK
+1331 NGMVKKVIVK

>member
-1 MLRKLFIASFALMTL
+1 MLRKLFIASFALITL

-37 DGLPNKIG
+37 DGLPNKILG
-45 TITVNPDGKE
+45 INVNPDGKE

-74 AMSEDFNFHDDL
+74 AMSEDFNFHDYL

-92 LYYAGTHG
+92 LYYAGIHG
-100 GKVSGLSNSTDG
+100 SKVSGLSNSTDG

-136 YGFTDHGADGLI
+136 YGETDHGADGLI

-163 EFDFYCLHMD
+163 ELDFYCLHMD

-186 QLTQLVEYIKSHDNG
+186 QLTQLVEFIKSHDNG

-214 TRDKVKEKLIDPI
+214 TRDNVKGKLIDPI

-234 IHDAWIEMIRG
+234 IHDAWIELIRN
-245 GAYPNIGDPA
+245 GAYPNLGDPA

-280 PLKIKANS
+280 PLKIKANN

-385 DGKYK
+385 DGKYR
-390 INTIQGSVSAEAE
+390 INTIKGSVSAEAE
-403 PYMDNGNNTTWT
+403 PYMDNGNNNTWT

-447 AYNANNDKQKW
+447 VYNANNDKQKW

-467 EIMVH
+467 EIMIH

-489 DFGKMDGWNDLN
+489 DFGKMDEWNDPN

-514 TVKPTFGGEWPNS
+514 TVTPTFGGENTGS

-540 EGINVNQKITKLP
+540 EGINVNQTITKLP

-563 CYREQSAKTS
+563 CYREQSAKTA

-583 SWLSFTQENGNTTK
+583 SWLSFTQENGNTTQ

-604 NISSASDVSALFF
+604 TISSASDVSALFF
-617 QGNHLLK
+617 QGNYLLK
-624 SETIQLSENT
+624 SEPIQLSENT
-634 DVTIGLYLQSAKE
+634 DVKIGLYLQSAKE
-647 SKKRSCKLGIS
+647 SKKRSCKLGVS

-681 KVAKHVNET
+681 KVAKRVNET

-700 GKEVYDISSVIYRYN
+700 GKEVYDISSAIYRYN

-742 SLNNET
+742 SLNNEP

-766 TGWVTNLIVDNE
+766 TGWGSDLT
-778 AVKDV
+778 KQDV

-886 EKYDK
+886 DNYDK
-891 YMHTEGCFFKAD
+891 YMPTAGCFFKAD

-925 KTKAANLTDNAGASI
+925 KTKAATLTDNAGASI
-940 DLSKYENGIE
+940 DLSEYENGIE
-950 AGSYTGDGK
+950 AGSYLGDGK
-959 AEMKEM
+959 AELKEM

-1007 ETKVALQDNGTYT
+1007 ETKVTLQDNATYT
-1020 TLGAEG
+1020 TLGADG

-1037 AVKPLTQ
+1037 AVKPLIQ

-1061 MDEGNNIALTVNGQ
+1061 MEEGNNIALTVNGQ
-1075 TATTAAVGPGTMT
+1075 TATTAAVGPGTMA
-1088 LVSGEYNVTDHK
+1088 LVSGEYNVTEHK
-1100 AEISLCN
+1100 AEISLCS

-1148 NRTIKADKK
+1148 NRTIKADAK

-1170 AGWEVKE
+1170 VGWEVKE
-1177 LTDDTEVDAN
+1177 LTNDTEVDAN

-1201 AGKPYMIRVNEAVNK
+1201 AGKPYMIRVDEAVNK

-1229 TQFGNGINFVGVY
+1229 TQIGNGINFVGVY

-1257 QFYHATG
+1257 KFYHATG

-1284 KAITYDISDVPTAID
+1284 KSITYDISDVPTAID
-1299 NINTSSAATAI
+1299 NINTSAAIAI

-1331 NGMVKKVVVK
+1331 NGMVKKVIVK